1 MANNERYLDPESYLK
16 MVHRYFEQ
24 GIILKNQI
32 AAQQLQL
39 QSLTSLSYSLSSP
52 GNISM
57 EKVQT
62 STAQEAAFEKKVEK
76 KTELEEKLQKAIDLM
91 LDLQQQMIR
100 IINQYTEGMENL
112 ILTER
117 YINGLEPAKVAAKL
131 NYCPRQIKRKT
142 EAAMPKIIL
151 PEDAIWINWRTLV

>member
-1 MANNERYLDPESYLK
+1 MANNERFVDPASYLK
-16 MVHRYFEQ
+16 RVYRYFEQ

-32 AAQQLQL
+32 TAQQLQL

-62 STAQEAAFEKKVEK
+62 SPAQEAEFVKKVEMK
-76 KTELEEKLQKAIDLM
+76 EEMEEKLRQAIQLM

-117 YINGLEPAKVAAKL
+117 YINGLEPAKVAARL

-142 EAAMPKIIL
+142 DAAMARIIL